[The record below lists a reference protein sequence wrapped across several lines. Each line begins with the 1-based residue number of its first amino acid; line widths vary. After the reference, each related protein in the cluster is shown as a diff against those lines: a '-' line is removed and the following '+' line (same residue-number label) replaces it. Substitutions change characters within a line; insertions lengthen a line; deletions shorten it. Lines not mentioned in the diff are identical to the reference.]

1 MFISLVKLCLN
12 AVVIPYHGN
21 WSTLGGWGWG
31 DGLGFFSPLVSFSF
45 LKKKSQHK
53 DSKWLIFAALE
64 DLNTSNPQTSLTHGE
79 DLNDKSLKI
88 WRFQSSLGKCSFI

>member
-1 MFISLVKLCLN
+1 MQLSSLIMEIGVLWG
-12 AVVIPYHGN
+12 VGV
-21 WSTLGGWGWG
+21 GGMDWV
-31 DGLGFFSPLVSFSF
+31 FFSPLVSFSF